1 MEDERALAS
10 SRQRSPLWGV
20 RWGLESLGS
29 HLVVLTSPQGH
40 LEATEGFK
48 QGKARSDGHFLKIPC
63 TVREQTGL
71 KACRPEEAGEVVQ
84 AGGSGVWV
92 ERNGGSERGRGG
104 GFTVLGHQ
112 LDVGAMDKPE
122 GGVWDDVLLTF

>member
-1 MEDERALAS
+1 MGR
-10 SRQRSPLWGV
+10 V

-48 QGKARSDGHFLKIPC
+48 QGKARSDGHFLEIPC

-84 AGGSGVWV
+84 AGGVGSGWREMEGLREVV
-92 ERNGGSERGRGG
+92 EVDSQSLVISCMWEQWTNQREVSGMMSCL
-104 GFTVLGHQ
+104 F
-112 LDVGAMDKPE
+112 
-122 GGVWDDVLLTF
+122 